1 MQESINKKI
10 ELLVKREEIAVKVE
24 TALELAEEHDEGNIV
39 IQLLPSNDDIIVTHQ
54 FGNSWES
61 MGLNAKE
68 SEDRILKVY
77 DCRDFDKMYWEGTD
91 ETDEDNRIMPY
102 ENSNYDEEVE
112 EVMHEI
118 ETYILSKSPENSEL
132 VY

>member
-1 MQESINKKI
+1 
-10 ELLVKREEIAVKVE
+10 
-24 TALELAEEHDEGNIV
+24 
-39 IQLLPSNDDIIVTHQ
+39 
-54 FGNSWES
+54 